1 MSNVYRIYD
10 MKRSIQRYISK
21 SKSKVAFTLYTL
33 LFTLSPIGFISCTDT
48 WDEHYQT
55 GVMGEGTL
63 WEAIKNNQQLSN
75 FARVIEATG
84 YNKSLSSSQVFT
96 VFAPTNDTF
105 TDADANEIISQYQ
118 AGLAQGLKGEKNTAI
133 KEFVMN
139 HIALYNYSIANESP
153 DTTIRMMNGKYLG
166 LTNSTFSGKP
176 FTSTNTVT
184 GNGIL
189 FTLAEKADYIYNLF
203 EYVKNDPDL
212 DSVSNFLYMS
222 DPYQFHKIRFDSEA
236 SVPGDIIKGQQHYL
250 DSVTTTENEFLNDLL
265 FARLDSED
273 SCYYALM
280 PTNKAWKEQYEK
292 NLPLFQYDKQVSG
305 RDSLMWMFPRLVILR
320 GMQFN
325 KTDNPLLGTT
335 EAIDSIESPWAE
347 NYSYRKELY
356 GSYDLHPYLYYK
368 PYSKPDGIFTDIKGQ
383 KVCSNGVMLKTDN
396 WKVKRRDSFLQQ
408 IIMEAE
414 SSNTL
419 DSLSGESPNKPSWT
433 YTLVQ
438 PNNPFYNKVSN
449 NEYNTLIPSNLTDM
463 GVLLKFNNVLSNQK
477 YDMYVVTVPATAG
490 NTMATDI
497 LPTRF
502 GVTLYW
508 HDMDGNEKSEDIS
521 ETIKKGNMGK
531 SAIMKA
537 IGDISEDKSTRTY
550 TFLTDPTKVHEIY
563 IGTFEFPTCSYGLSE
578 AQVKAFININV
589 RNSDVNKGIYT
600 KTLRIDCIKLVP
612 RIEE

>member
-1 MSNVYRIYD
+1 MALL
-10 MKRSIQRYISK
+10 SIIIP
-21 SKSKVAFTLYTL
+21 LGGL
-33 LFTLSPIGFISCTDT
+33 GGLNSCTDT

-55 GVMGEGTL
+55 GVMGEGNL
-63 WEAIKNNQQLSN
+63 WESIKNNQQLSN
-75 FARVIEATG
+75 FARVLEATG

-96 VFAPTNDTF
+96 VFAPTNDAF

-118 AGLAQGLKGEKNTAI
+118 EGLAKGLKDEKNTAI

-203 EYVKNDPDL
+203 EYVKADQDL
-212 DSVSNFLYMS
+212 DSVRNFLYMS
-222 DPYQFHKIRFDSEA
+222 DPYQFHKIEFDSEA
-236 SVPGDIIKGQQHYL
+236 SVPGDIINGQQHYL
-250 DSVTTTENEFLNDLL
+250 DSITATENEFLSNWLR
-265 FARLDSED
+265 ARLDSED

-292 NLPLFQYDKQVSG
+292 NVPLFQYDKKVSG
-305 RDSLMWMFPRLVILR
+305 RDSLAWVYPRFMILA

-325 KTDNPLLGTT
+325 KTQNPLLGTT
-335 EAIDSIESPWAE
+335 ESIDSIVSPLASS
-347 NYSYRKELY
+347 YSDRKELF
-356 GSYDLHPYLYYK
+356 GSYDLHPYLFNK
-368 PYSKPDGIFTDIKGQ
+368 PYAKPDGIFTDIKGQ
-383 KVCSNGVMLKTDN
+383 KECSNGVLLKTDN

-414 SSNTL
+414 YTNTT
-419 DSLSGESPNKPSWT
+419 DSLSGETPENKPSWT

-438 PNNPFYNKVSN
+438 PDNPFYNKVSN
-449 NEYNTLIPSNLTDM
+449 NEYNTLIPANLTDM
-463 GVLLKFNNVLSNQK
+463 GVLLKFDNVLSNQK

-490 NTMATDI
+490 NIMATDI

-508 HDMDGNEKSEDIS
+508 HDMEGNEKSEDIS

-531 SAIMKA
+531 SEIMKA

-550 TFLTDPTKVHEIY
+550 TYLTDPTKVHEIY

>member
-1 MSNVYRIYD
+1 MINIKKYTKSPLIALL
-10 MKRSIQRYISK
+10 SIIIP
-21 SKSKVAFTLYTL
+21 LGGL
-33 LFTLSPIGFISCTDT
+33 GGLISCTDT

-63 WEAIKNNQQLSN
+63 WESIKNNQQLSN

-84 YNKSLSSSQVFT
+84 YAKSLSSSQVFT
-96 VFAPTNDTF
+96 VFAPTNDSF

-118 AGLAQGLKGEKNTAI
+118 EGLAKGLKDEKNTAI

-189 FTLAEKADYIYNLF
+189 FTIAEKADYIYNLF
-203 EYVKNDPDL
+203 EYVKADQDL
-212 DSVSNFLYMS
+212 DSVRNFLYMS
-222 DPYQFHKIRFDSEA
+222 DPYQFHKIIFDSEA

-250 DSVTTTENEFLNDLL
+250 DSVTATDNEFLNDEWLD
-265 FARLDSED
+265 ARLDSED

-305 RDSLMWMFPRLVILR
+305 RDSLMWVYPRFMILK

-325 KTDNPLLGTT
+325 KTKNPLLGTT
-335 EAIDSIESPWAE
+335 EDIDSIQSPWARL
-347 NYSYRKELY
+347 YTSRKDLY

-368 PYSKPDGIFTDIKGQ
+368 PYAKPDGIFTDIKGQ

-419 DSLSGESPNKPSWT
+419 DSLSGETTETKPSWT

-438 PNNPFYNKVSN
+438 PDNPFYNKVSN

-463 GVLLKFNNVLSNQK
+463 GVLLKFDNVLSNQK

-490 NTMATDI
+490 SIMATDI

-508 HDMDGNEKSEDIS
+508 HDMEGNEKSEDIS

-531 SAIMKA
+531 SEIMKA

-550 TFLTDPTKVHEIY
+550 TYLTDPTKVHEIY
-563 IGTFEFPTCSYGLSE
+563 IGTFEFPTCSYGLSD

>member
-1 MSNVYRIYD
+1 MALI
-10 MKRSIQRYISK
+10 SIIIP
-21 SKSKVAFTLYTL
+21 LGGL
-33 LFTLSPIGFISCTDT
+33 GGLNSCTDT

-55 GVMGEGTL
+55 GVMGEGNL
-63 WEAIKNNQQLSN
+63 WESIKNNQQLSN
-75 FARVIEATG
+75 FARVLEATG

-96 VFAPTNDTF
+96 VFAPTNDSF

-118 AGLAQGLKGEKNTAI
+118 EGLAKGLKDEKNTAI

-189 FTLAEKADYIYNLF
+189 FTIAEKADYIYNLF
-203 EYVKNDPDL
+203 EYVKADQDL
-212 DSVSNFLYMS
+212 DSVRNFLYMS
-222 DPYQFHKIRFDSEA
+222 DPYQFHKIIFDSEA

-250 DSVTTTENEFLNDLL
+250 DSVTATDNEFLNDEWLD
-265 FARLDSED
+265 ARLDSED

-305 RDSLMWMFPRLVILR
+305 RDSLMWVYPRFMILK

-325 KTDNPLLGTT
+325 KTKNPLLGTT
-335 EAIDSIESPWAE
+335 EDIDSIQSPWARL
-347 NYSYRKELY
+347 YTSRKDLY

-368 PYSKPDGIFTDIKGQ
+368 PYAKPDGIFTDIKGQ

-419 DSLSGESPNKPSWT
+419 DSLSGETTETKPSWT
-433 YTLVQ
+433 YTTVQ
-438 PNNPFYNKVSN
+438 PENPFYNKVSN
-449 NEYNTLIPSNLTDM
+449 NEYNTLIPANLTDM
-463 GVLLKFNNVLSNQK
+463 GVLLKFDNVLSNQK

-502 GVTLYW
+502 SVTLYW
-508 HDMDGNEKSEDIS
+508 HDLDGKEVSKEVSDKDGGEIS
-521 ETIKKGNMGK
+521 YD
-531 SAIMKA
+531 S
-537 IGDISEDKSTRTY
+537 STRKQ
-550 TFLTDPTKVHEIY
+550 TFLTDPTKVHEIH
-563 IGTFEFPTCSYGLSE
+563 IGTFEFPTCSYGLQE
-578 AQVKAFININV
+578 AQVKAFINVNV
-589 RNSDVNKGIYT
+589 RSSDVQKGLYT
-600 KTLRIDCIKLVP
+600 KTLRMDCIKLVP
-612 RIEE
+612 RL

>member
-1 MSNVYRIYD
+1 
-10 MKRSIQRYISK
+10 MKINKIITAAIGLL
-21 SKSKVAFTLYTL
+21 AF
-33 LFTLSPIGFISCTDT
+33 GAISCTDT

-63 WEAIKNNQQLSN
+63 WESIKNNQQLSN

-105 TDADANEIISQYQ
+105 TDADANEIISKYQ
-118 AGLAQGLKGEKNTAI
+118 EGLAKGLEGEKNTAI

-189 FTLAEKADYIYNLF
+189 FTLSEKADYIYNLF
-203 EYVKNDPDL
+203 EYVKSDPDL

-222 DPYQFHKIRFDSEA
+222 DPYQFHKIEFDSEA
-236 SVPGDIIKGQQHYL
+236 SVPGEIIKGQQHYL
-250 DSVTTTENEFLNDLL
+250 DSVTTTENEFLNNWFDALL
-265 FARLDSED
+265 DNED
-273 SCYYALM
+273 STYYALM

-292 NLPLFQYDKQVSG
+292 NVPLFQYDKQVSG
-305 RDSLMWMFPRLVILR
+305 RDSLMWMYPRLVILQ

-325 KTDNPLLGTT
+325 ITENPLLGKT
-335 EAIDSIESPWAE
+335 EAIDSIVSPLASS
-347 NYSYRKELY
+347 YSVRKNLY
-356 GSYDLHPYLYYK
+356 GSYGIHPYLYNK

-383 KVCSNGVMLKTDN
+383 KICSNGVMLKTDN
-396 WKVKRRDSFLQQ
+396 WKVKRIDSFLRPL
-408 IIMEAE
+408 ICDPGTAM
-414 SSNTL
+414 
-419 DSLSGESPNKPSWT
+419 DSLAGETPDAKPTWT
-433 YTLVQ
+433 TTSVQ
-438 PNNPFYNKVSN
+438 PENPFYNKLQYN
-449 NEYNTLIPSNLTDM
+449 DYNTLVPSNLTDM
-463 GVLLKFNNVLSNQK
+463 GVLLKLENVLSNQK

-490 NTMATDI
+490 NALATDI

-521 ETIKKGNMGK
+521 ETVKKGNMDK
-531 SAIMKA
+531 SEIMKA

-563 IGTFEFPTCSYGLSE
+563 IGTFEFPTCSFRLSE